1 MTAKL
6 SSKGQVV
13 LPKQARMRLHQR
25 AGVKFVCKVQGHS
38 ILPTPEHPVFQ
49 VPRLIQDPKS
59 GLRITNSPAETR
71 VTSEDVRAALL
82 DFP

>member
-13 LPKQARMRLHQR
+13 LPKQARMRLHLR
-25 AGVKFVCKVQGHS
+25 AGMKFVCKVQGQS
-38 ILPTPEHPVFQ
+38 IVLTPEHPVTNW
-49 VPRLIQDPKS
+49 PRLIEDAKS
-59 GLRITNSPAETR
+59 GLRITKSPAEMR

>member
-13 LPKQARMRLHQR
+13 LPKQARLRLR
-25 AGVKFVCKVQGHS
+25 LRPGIRFLCKVQGGS
-38 ILPTPEHPVFQ
+38 IVLTPEHPGSEP
-49 VPRLIQDPKS
+49 PRLVDDPKS
-59 GLRITNSPAETR
+59 GLRITQSPADTR
-71 VTSEDVRAALL
+71 ITSDDVRTALL

>member
-13 LPKQARMRLHQR
+13 LPKQARIRLRLRPGMRFL
-25 AGVKFVCKVQGHS
+25 CKVQGES
-38 ILPTPEHPVFQ
+38 IVLTPEHPCRER
-49 VPRLIQDPKS
+49 PRLVDDPKS
-59 GLRITNSPAETR
+59 GLRITQSPADTKI
-71 VTSEDVRAALL
+71 TSNDVKSALL